1 VVGLLDIQSD
11 KLNAFTEDDQ
21 VMFEAVADTMA
32 AAIRNADLYRSEQWR
47 RQIAD
52 SLREV
57 AGLVSDNVGVDEVL
71 ETILA
76 ELDRNLPIDVSAIWL
91 LQDGELCLSA
101 VHGIDAGQLESVCI
115 SNPDATMQWLKH

>member
-1 VVGLLDIQSD
+1 LPPKNIKSELCVPLIFNEKVIGLLDIQSD
-11 KLNAFTEDDQ
+11 KKNVFTEDDQ

-57 AGLVSDNVGVDEVL
+57 AGLVSSNVGVDEVL
-71 ETILA
+71 QTSLA
-76 ELDRNLPIDVSAIWL
+76 EIERNLPVDISAIWL
-91 LQDGELCLSA
+91 LEGDELEL
-101 VHGIDAGQLESVCI
+101 
-115 SNPDATMQWLKH
+115 

>member
-91 LQDGELCLSA
+91 LQDSELCLSA

-115 SNPDATMQWLKH
+115 SNPRRNLCNG